1 MQGPYAT
8 DPGEE
13 IARLHRVVIRAER
26 LGHQGNILELSLS
39 IHQHEK
45 GQMQY
50 NQIKEVNKAT
60 HVNGG
65 GGETQNTFP
74 LYFLGKKKVFK
85 TS

>member
-1 MQGPYAT
+1 MK
-8 DPGEE
+8 
-13 IARLHRVVIRAER
+13 
-26 LGHQGNILELSLS
+26 
-39 IHQHEK
+39 K

-50 NQIKEVNKAT
+50 NQIKEVSKAT
-60 HVNGG
+60 DVNRG

>member
-60 HVNGG
+60 HVGSSF
-65 GGETQNTFP
+65 EFP
-74 LYFLGKKKVFK
+74 ENNRWALPIWCRLIDR
-85 TS
+85 